1 MAHVSGRL
9 HHIIIFM
16 RRLPT
21 LLLFSTALLA
31 AEDWRAIFNGKNL
44 DGWEVHGD
52 STWTVLKDGTLVGVR
67 PHTSPFKE
75 WPLPRDQYR
84 AWAEPQSWLYTT
96 AEFDQFDLH
105 VEYWIPP
112 GGNSG
117 ISIRDTSRGRYAL
130 PGADHDS
137 SRTPSHIGYEIQIL
151 ANGGDDKY
159 PTGSVY
165 LFVPAK
171 TGFQHADD
179 WNNLDIES
187 RHDMIRV
194 RLNGQ
199 PVAES
204 PGDPARSKTG
214 PIGLQLHDRFSW
226 IMFRSIKLK
235 EVR

>member
-1 MAHVSGRL
+1 
-9 HHIIIFM
+9 M
-16 RRLPT
+16 RRLSA
-21 LLLFSTALLA
+21 LFLLFAGLGA
-31 AEDWRAIFNGKNL
+31 GEDWHALFNGKNL
-44 DGWEVHGD
+44 DGWEVRGD
-52 STWTVLKDGTLVGVR
+52 SRWTVLKDGTLVGVR
-67 PHTSPFKE
+67 PHANPFKE
-75 WPLPRDQYR
+75 WPITREQYN
-84 AWAEPQSWLYTT
+84 AWAGPQSWLYTK

-105 VEYWIPP
+105 AEYWLPP

-117 ISIRDTSRGRYAL
+117 ISIRDTSRAKYAL

-171 TGFQHADD
+171 TGFQHEDD

-187 RHDMIRV
+187 RHDLIRV

-199 PVAES
+199 LVAES
-204 PGDPARSKTG
+204 PGDPARSKSG

-226 IMFRSIKLK
+226 IMFRNIKIK
-235 EVR
+235 EIR